1 MLEYVSDSVIIYEAL
16 WGQEK
21 DLEVLLVLQLAWLFP
36 LEFWLLAPERAKV
49 T

>member
-1 MLEYVSDSVIIYEAL
+1 MLEYISDSVIIYEAI

-21 DLEVLLVLQLAWLFP
+21 DPEVLLVLQLACLFP